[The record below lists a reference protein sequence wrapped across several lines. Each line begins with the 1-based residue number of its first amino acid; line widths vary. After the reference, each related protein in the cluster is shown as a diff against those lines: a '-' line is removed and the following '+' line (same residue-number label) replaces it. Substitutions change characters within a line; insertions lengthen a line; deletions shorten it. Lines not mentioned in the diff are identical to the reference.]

1 MRYGLCCIALGLEPK
16 KFKKLTYKRFSSLPR
31 QEALNILSDRILNNI
46 SLTFDS
52 IKYCDENNF
61 CYRLSSDLF
70 PLITYEKASV
80 SLNDLPDRDQIFDL
94 FSQIKNF
101 LNSSEVRVSCHPSEF
116 NVLASKNQ
124 VSVDKTIRE
133 LNFYSWFMD
142 MIGCPAN
149 YNSPMNLHINNN
161 DGEPEQIV
169 DRLMTSI
176 NRLDINCRNRLTIE
190 NDDKTACW
198 SVNKLIKYYHSV
210 SGLPIC
216 FDYLHHRCH
225 PDGLSEQEA
234 ISSCYSTW
242 GDFKPLFH
250 YSESREGKN
259 PRAHAD
265 FAKNKFKNYGLEFD
279 VDFEL
284 KMKDQAINYYLNEVV
299 NNN

>member
-16 KFKKLTYKRFSSLPR
+16 KFKKLTYKRFSNLPR
-31 QEALNILSDRILNNI
+31 QEALNILSERILNNI

-80 SLNDLPDRDQIFDL
+80 SLNDLPDCDQIFDL

-176 NRLDINCRNRLTIE
+176 NRLDVNCRNRLTIE

-234 ISSCYSTW
+234 ISSCYFTW